1 MAITVTGLDELSARI
16 SASKKTIPDTLD
28 LAMNDTADAILLKAM
43 SLVPVR
49 RGILKDSIGTDLTG
63 YQHKI
68 VFAKA
73 DYASKIEFGEPIGG
87 NPATQDDPERAE
99 PPGPRPFMRPAFQT
113 ESKRLTEFY
122 DKRKRQTFLYNG
134 VGGV

>member
-1 MAITVTGLDELSARI
+1 MAITVTGLDELSAKI
-16 SASKKTIPDTLD
+16 TATKKTVPKKLD
-28 LAMNDTADAILLKAM
+28 LAMNDTADAIMLKAM
-43 SLVPVR
+43 RLVPVATNVLR
-49 RGILKDSIGTDLTG
+49 NSIGTNLEG
-63 YQHKI
+63 FQHKI
-68 VFAKA
+68 IYANA

-122 DKRKRQTFLYNG
+122 EKRK
-134 VGGV
+134 

>member
-1 MAITVTGLDELSARI
+1 MAITVTGLDELSAKI
-16 SASKKTIPDTLD
+16 TATKKTIPKKLD

-43 SLVPVR
+43 DLVPVR
-49 RGILKDSIGTDLTG
+49 KGILKDSIGTDL
-63 YQHKI
+63 QQFLHKI

-87 NPATQDDPERAE
+87 DPKTQNDPERAE

-122 DKRKRQTFLYNG
+122 EKRK
-134 VGGV
+134 